1 MRNAWAVAKR
11 DLGSYFNS
19 PVFYVVTTVFLVIY
33 GFIFFQILN
42 FFSFQSVQADQFRDM
57 NLGMNSGLNL
67 NDMVIEPSFHNMAV
81 TLLLIIPVLTMR
93 SFADEKKS
101 KTYTL
106 LLSSPIHL
114 KEIILGKFFACM
126 TVVTVMVLLSS
137 YCVGSLFFVGKPEF
151 GPILTSYLGILLMSG
166 CYIGMGIFASSLS
179 NNQIIAAVIAFGM
192 SLFMWI
198 IGWAAQA
205 ASAEMG
211 ELLQYLSLVD
221 HMQRFLKGI
230 VDTSDVIYYLSFI
243 LFTLF
248 LTHRVLDSERWR

>member
-1 MRNAWAVAKR
+1 MRNAWVVAKK
-11 DLGSYFNS
+11 DMGSYFNS

-33 GFIFFQILN
+33 SFIFFQILT
-42 FFSFQSVQADQFRDM
+42 FFSFQSVQADQFR
-57 NLGMNSGLNL
+57 GMNVGLNL

-101 KTYTL
+101 KTYAL
-106 LLSSPIHL
+106 LLSSPVRL
-114 KEIILGKFFACM
+114 REIVFGKFIACM
-126 TVVTVMVLLSS
+126 TVVTMMVLLSS
-137 YCVGSLFFVGKPEF
+137 YCIGFLFALGEPEI
-151 GPILTSYLGILLMSG
+151 GPIVTSYVGILLMAG
-166 CYIGMGIFASSLS
+166 CYVGMGVFASSLTD
-179 NNQIIAAVIAFGM
+179 NQIIAAVIAFGM

-211 ELLQYLSLVD
+211 EVLQFLSLVE
-221 HMQRFLKGI
+221 HMQRFMKGI
-230 VDTSDVIYYLSFI
+230 VDTSDVVYYLSFI
-243 LFTLF
+243 LFSLF

>member
-1 MRNAWAVAKR
+1 MRNAWVVAKR

-33 GFIFFQILN
+33 SFIFFQILT
-42 FFSFQSVQADQFRDM
+42 FFSFQSVQAGQFR
-57 NLGMNSGLNL
+57 GMNVGLNL

-101 KTYTL
+101 KTYAL

-114 KEIILGKFFACM
+114 KEIVFGKFIACM
-126 TVVTVMVLLSS
+126 TVVAVMVLLSS
-137 YCVGSLFFVGKPEF
+137 YCIGFLLLLGEPEI
-151 GPILTSYLGILLMSG
+151 GPIVTGYLGILLMAG
-166 CYIGMGIFASSLS
+166 CYVGMGVFASSLTD
-179 NNQIIAAVIAFGM
+179 NQIIAAVLAFGM

-211 ELLQYLSLVD
+211 EVLQYLSLVD

-230 VDTSDVIYYLSFI
+230 VDTGDVIYYLSFI
-243 LFTLF
+243 LFSLF
-248 LTHRVLDSERWR
+248 LTHRVLDSQRWR

>member
-1 MRNAWAVAKR
+1 MRNAWVVAKK
-11 DLGSYFNS
+11 DMGSYFNS
-19 PVFYVVTTVFLVIY
+19 PVFYVVATVFLVIY
-33 GFIFFQILN
+33 SFIFFQILT
-42 FFSFQSVQADQFRDM
+42 FFSFQSVQADQFR
-57 NLGMNSGLNL
+57 GMNVGLNL

-101 KTYTL
+101 KTYAL
-106 LLSSPIHL
+106 LLSSPVRL
-114 KEIILGKFFACM
+114 REIVFGKFLACM
-126 TVVTVMVLLSS
+126 TVVTMMVLLSS
-137 YCVGSLFFVGKPEF
+137 YCIGFLFALGEPEI
-151 GPILTSYLGILLMSG
+151 GPIVTSYVGILLMAW
-166 CYIGMGIFASSLS
+166 CYVGMGVFASSLTD
-179 NNQIIAAVIAFGM
+179 NQIIAAVIAFGM

-211 ELLQYLSLVD
+211 EVLQFLSLVE

-230 VDTSDVIYYLSFI
+230 VDTSDVVYYLSFI
-243 LFTLF
+243 LFSLF

>member
-1 MRNAWAVAKR
+1 MRNAWVVAKR

-19 PVFYVVTTVFLVIY
+19 PVFYVVTTVFLMIY
-33 GFIFFQILN
+33 SFIFFQILT
-42 FFSFQSVQADQFRDM
+42 FFSFQSVQAGQFR
-57 NLGMNSGLNL
+57 GMNVGLNL

-81 TLLLIIPVLTMR
+81 TLLLIIPALTMR

-101 KTYTL
+101 KTYAL
-106 LLSSPIHL
+106 LLSSPIDL
-114 KEIILGKFFACM
+114 KEIIFGKFLACM

-137 YCVGSLFFVGKPEF
+137 YSVGFLLILGEPEI
-151 GPILTSYLGILLMSG
+151 GPIVTSYLGILLMSG
-166 CYIGMGIFASSLS
+166 CYVGMGVFASSLTD
-179 NNQIIAAVIAFGM
+179 NQIIAAVIAFGM

-211 ELLQYLSLVD
+211 EVLQYISLVD

-230 VDTSDVIYYLSFI
+230 VDTSDVVYYLSFI
-243 LFTLF
+243 LFSLF

>member
-1 MRNAWAVAKR
+1 MRNAWVVAKK
-11 DLGSYFNS
+11 DMGSYFNS

-33 GFIFFQILN
+33 SFIFFQILT
-42 FFSFQSVQADQFRDM
+42 FFSFQSVQASQFQ
-57 NLGMNSGLNL
+57 GMNVGLNL

-101 KTYTL
+101 KTYAL
-106 LLSSPIHL
+106 LLSSPVRL
-114 KEIILGKFFACM
+114 REIVFGKFLACM
-126 TVVTVMVLLSS
+126 TVVTLMVLLSS
-137 YCVGSLFFVGKPEF
+137 YCIGFLFALGEPEI
-151 GPILTSYLGILLMSG
+151 GPIVTSYVGILLMAG
-166 CYIGMGIFASSLS
+166 CYVGMGVFASSLTD
-179 NNQIIAAVIAFGM
+179 NQIIAAVIAFGM

-211 ELLQYLSLVD
+211 EVLQFLSLVE

-230 VDTSDVIYYLSFI
+230 VETSDVIYYLSFI
-243 LFTLF
+243 LFSLF

>member
-1 MRNAWAVAKR
+1 MRNAWVVAKK

-33 GFIFFQILN
+33 SFIFFQILT
-42 FFSFQSVQADQFRDM
+42 FFSFQSVQANQFQ
-57 NLGMNSGLNL
+57 GMNVGLNL

-101 KTYTL
+101 KTYSL
-106 LLSSPIHL
+106 LLSSPVHL
-114 KEIILGKFFACM
+114 REIIFGKFLACM
-126 TVVTVMVLLSS
+126 TVVTLMVLLSS
-137 YCVGSLFFVGKPEF
+137 YCIGFLLMLGEPEI
-151 GPILTSYLGILLMSG
+151 GPIITSYLGILLMAG
-166 CYIGMGIFASSLS
+166 CYVGMGVFASSLTD
-179 NNQIIAAVIAFGM
+179 NQIIAAVIAFGM

-211 ELLQYLSLVD
+211 EVLHYLSLVE

-230 VDTSDVIYYLSFI
+230 VDTSDVVYYLTFI
-243 LFTLF
+243 FFTLF

>member
-1 MRNAWAVAKR
+1 MRNAWTVAKR
-11 DLGSYFNS
+11 DMGSYFNS

-33 GFIFFQILN
+33 SFIFFQILTHFN
-42 FFSFQSVQADQFRDM
+42 FLSVQAGQFQ
-57 NLGMNSGLNL
+57 GMNVGLNL

-101 KTYTL
+101 KTYAL

-114 KEIILGKFFACM
+114 REIIFGKFLACM

-137 YCVGSLFFVGKPEF
+137 YCIGFLLLLGEPEI
-151 GPILTSYLGILLMSG
+151 GPVVTSYLGILLMAG
-166 CYIGMGIFASSLS
+166 CYVGMGVFASSLTD
-179 NNQIIAAVIAFGM
+179 NQIIAAVIAFGM

-211 ELLQYLSLVD
+211 EVLQYLSLVD

-230 VDTSDVIYYLSFI
+230 IETSDVIYYLSFI
-243 LFTLF
+243 LFNLF

>member
-1 MRNAWAVAKR
+1 MRNAWVVAKR

-33 GFIFFQILN
+33 SFIFFQILT
-42 FFSFQSVQADQFRDM
+42 FFSFQSVQANQFQ
-57 NLGMNSGLNL
+57 GMNVGLNL

-101 KTYTL
+101 KTYSL
-106 LLSSPIHL
+106 LLSSPIQL
-114 KEIILGKFFACM
+114 KEIIFGKFLACM

-137 YCVGSLFFVGKPEF
+137 YCVGSLLLLGEPEI
-151 GPILTSYLGILLMSG
+151 GPIVTSYLGILLMAG
-166 CYIGMGIFASSLS
+166 CYVGMGVFASSLTD
-179 NNQIIAAVIAFGM
+179 NQIIAAVLAFGM

-211 ELLQYLSLVD
+211 EVLRYLSLVD

-230 VDTSDVIYYLSFI
+230 VDTSDVVYYLSFI

>member
-1 MRNAWAVAKR
+1 MRNAWTVAKR

-19 PVFYVVTTVFLVIY
+19 PIFYVVTTVFLVIY
-33 GFIFFQILN
+33 SFIFFQILT
-42 FFSFQSVQADQFRDM
+42 FFSFQSVQAAQFQ
-57 NLGMNSGLNL
+57 GMNVGLNL

-101 KTYTL
+101 KTYAL
-106 LLSSPIHL
+106 LLSSPIQL
-114 KEIILGKFFACM
+114 KEIIFGKFIACM

-137 YCVGSLFFVGKPEF
+137 YCVWSLLLLGEPEI
-151 GPILTSYLGILLMSG
+151 GPIITSYLGILLMAG
-166 CYIGMGIFASSLS
+166 CYVGMGVFASSLTD
-179 NNQIIAAVIAFGM
+179 NQIIAAVIAFGM

-211 ELLQYLSLVD
+211 EVLQYLSLVD

-230 VDTSDVIYYLSFI
+230 VDTSDVVYYLSFI

>member
-1 MRNAWAVAKR
+1 MRNAWVVAKR

-19 PVFYVVTTVFLVIY
+19 PVFYVVTTVFLMIY
-33 GFIFFQILN
+33 SFIFFQILT
-42 FFSFQSVQADQFRDM
+42 FFSFQSVQAGQFR
-57 NLGMNSGLNL
+57 GMNVGLNL

-81 TLLLIIPVLTMR
+81 TLLLIIPALTMR

-101 KTYTL
+101 KTYAL
-106 LLSSPIHL
+106 LLSSPIDL
-114 KEIILGKFFACM
+114 KEIIFGKFLACM

-137 YCVGSLFFVGKPEF
+137 YNVGFLLILGEPEI
-151 GPILTSYLGILLMSG
+151 GPIVTSYLGILLMSG
-166 CYIGMGIFASSLS
+166 CYVGMGVFASSLTD
-179 NNQIIAAVIAFGM
+179 NQIIAAVIAFGL

-211 ELLQYLSLVD
+211 ELLHYLSLVD

-230 VDTSDVIYYLSFI
+230 VDTSDVVYYLSFI
-243 LFTLF
+243 LFFLF